1 MKKYYILAAALTIFA
16 VSCVTQPSEPIDD
29 NTNIGKTG
37 AFILCEGLW
46 KMDNATVDRFDFAI
60 NSVINDYYGKSNS
73 GLRFGDLA
81 SDIAIIGNRTYI
93 TVSSSH
99 TVEVMETSTG
109 KSLGRIIY
117 SQSSNPRKICMI
129 NDSIGF
135 VTDLLRNSI
144 SKVNFKS
151 LTIMIDSLPVGP
163 APEGI
168 AFYNNNLFV
177 ANSGFGDYMANFPK
191 AGTVSV
197 IDITTNQEIKE
208 LTNLPNVIDVLVNKK
223 SGKLYV
229 GYLNLPSLTDS
240 LGGVAEFD
248 LNTLQETRRWKFK
261 SSVMTLSTNGDS
273 LFFFKDSTVSMLK
286 LNEANPKP
294 QVLFMNPSG
303 SETWYSLSFSAFNNS
318 LFIGNAKNFQ
328 VNGSLL
334 VYPLND
340 LLNPKVYQTGINPN
354 KIVFF

>member
-1 MKKYYILAAALTIFA
+1 MKKYYILLAGLMLLI

-29 NTNIGKTG
+29 NTITGKTG
-37 AFILCEGLW
+37 AFILCEGLYN
-46 KMDNATVDRFDFAI
+46 KDNSTLDRFDFAS
-60 NSVINDYYGKSNS
+60 NSIINDYFGKSNI
-73 GLRFGDLA
+73 GLRLGDSG
-81 SDIAIIGNRTYI
+81 SDVVIVGNRTYI
-93 TVSSSH
+93 TVNVSH
-99 TVEVMETSTG
+99 TIEAIETSTG

-117 SQSSNPRKICMI
+117 SQTGSPRKICMI
-129 NDSIGF
+129 NDSIGY
-135 VTDLLRNSI
+135 VTDLMRNSI

-151 LTIMIDSLPVGP
+151 LTIIFDNLPVGP

-168 AFYNNNLFV
+168 AVYNNNLFV

-197 IDITTNQEIKE
+197 IDINTNQEIKE
-208 LTNLPNVIDVLVNKK
+208 LKNLPNVIDVLVNKK
-223 SGKLYV
+223 LGKLYV

-240 LGGVAEFD
+240 MGGIAEFD
-248 LNTLQETRRWKFK
+248 LNTLNETRRWKFK
-261 SSVMTLSTNGDS
+261 SSVMTLSSNGDS

-286 LNEANPKP
+286 LDDANPQP
-294 QVLFMNPSG
+294 QLLFKNPSP
-303 SETWYSLSFSAFNNS
+303 SEMWYSLSYSAFNNS

-334 VYPLND
+334 IYSLND
-340 LLNPKVYQTGINPN
+340 LLNPKIFQTGINPN

>member
-1 MKKYYILAAALTIFA
+1 MKNYYTILAVLMLLI
-16 VSCVTQPSEPIDD
+16 VSCVTQPSEPVDD

-37 AFILCEGLW
+37 AFVLCEGLW
-46 KMDNATVDRFDFAI
+46 KMDNSTLDRFDFAS
-60 NSVINDYYGKSNS
+60 NSMINDYYGKANT
-73 GLRFGDLA
+73 GLRLGDLA
-81 SDIAIIGNRTYI
+81 SDMVVSGNKTYI
-93 TVSSSH
+93 TVSSAH
-99 TVEVMETSTG
+99 TIEVLETSTG

-117 SQSSNPRKICMI
+117 SETGFPRKICVL

-135 VTDLLRNSI
+135 VTDQYRHSI
-144 SKVNFKS
+144 SKVNLKT
-151 LTIMIDSLPVGP
+151 LTIILDSLPVGP

-168 AFYNNNLFV
+168 AIYNNNLFV

-197 IDITTNQEIKE
+197 IDIGTNQEIKE
-208 LTNLPNVIDVLVNKK
+208 LKNLPNVIDVIVNKK

-240 LGGVAEFD
+240 TGGIAEFD
-248 LNTLQETRRWKFK
+248 LNTLIETRRWKFK
-261 SSVMTLSTNGDS
+261 ASSITLSSTGDS

-286 LNEANPKP
+286 LNDINPLP
-294 QVLFMNPSG
+294 QELFKNPSG
-303 SETWYSLSFSAFNNS
+303 SDVWYSLSYSAFNNS

-334 VYPLND
+334 IYSLND
-340 LLNPKVYQTGINPN
+340 LLNPKIFQTGINPN

>member
-1 MKKYYILAAALTIFA
+1 MKKYYILIAALFILA
-16 VSCVTQPSEPIDD
+16 VSCVKQPSEPIDD
-29 NTNIGKTG
+29 NTNIGETG
-37 AFILCEGLW
+37 AFILCEGLF
-46 KMDNATVDRFDFAI
+46 KMDNSTLDRLDFSS
-60 NSVINDYYGKSNS
+60 NSIINDYYGKSNS
-73 GLRFGDLA
+73 GLRLGDLS
-81 SDIAIIGNRTYI
+81 SDIVIIGNRTYI

-99 TVEVMETSTG
+99 TIEVMETSTG

-129 NDSIGF
+129 NDSIGY
-135 VTDLLRNSI
+135 VTDLMRNSI

-151 LTIMIDSLPVGP
+151 LTIIIDSLPVGP

-177 ANSGFGDYMANFPK
+177 ANSGFGDYMANVPK
-191 AGTVSV
+191 AGSVSV
-197 IDITTNQEIKE
+197 IDITTNQELKE
-208 LTNLPNVIDVLVNKK
+208 LKNLPNVIDVLVNKK

-240 LGGVAEFD
+240 TGGIAEFD
-248 LNTLQETRRWKFK
+248 LNTLDETRRWKFRA
-261 SSVMTLSTNGDS
+261 SAITLSSTGDS

-286 LNEANPKP
+286 LNDANP
-294 QVLFMNPSG
+294 QSQELFKNPAS
-303 SETWYSLSFSAFNNS
+303 SETWYSLSYSAYNNS
-318 LFIGNAKNFQ
+318 LYIGNAKNFQ

-334 VYPLND
+334 IYPLND
-340 LLNPKVYQTGINPN
+340 LLNPKVFQTGINPN